1 MSVYYGTVDRNNDKS
16 SVFYFASVNARVVS
30 PLILQKNT
38 TLYQIL
44 KIYIHNRNNNNYFYG
59 IKS

>member
-16 SVFYFASVNARVVS
+16 SVCYVASVNARVVS
-30 PLILQKNT
+30 LLILQKNT

-44 KIYIHNRNNNNYFYG
+44 KIYINNKNNNNYFYG